1 MKLKSE
7 LKVDFASLCK
17 MHRSKSPVG
26 TKLNEELYLP
36 RHHTPPEKIYI
47 RWVVPQ
53 RLVVLPDGALGD
65 FYCVA
70 KG

>member
-1 MKLKSE
+1 M
-7 LKVDFASLCK
+7 
-17 MHRSKSPVG
+17 G

-36 RHHTPPEKIYI
+36 WRHTPQEKIYI

-53 RLVVLPDGALGD
+53 RLVVLPDRALGD
-65 FYCVA
+65 FYRVA